1 MVKGPFT
8 LGVIPAVYRAVLRT
22 CPISALLFISAWHP
36 SGIALDRF
44 QSDIPAVF
52 RRPAVLLTNQRF
64 CFAVVMPQPVTAL
77 AGSDA
82 YLGHQKQDVGEFNP
96 SCPGPRDVVRALPQG
111 IQERQEEAARVG
123 HDRGMDRIWANCA
136 CDIRKYWKNRSSK
149 LCNSRTSVWNSPR
162 WALVCSVS
170 CIQTRRWRLFC
181 RLCRRLNT
189 NKSNKR
195 SRISR
200 RLLYAA
206 IIDDA
211 LRWLRQRD
219 KAVNS
224 FAYRSLFTAS
234 LSPDVNATAGGK
246 ISRRAIYRRNNA

>member
-1 MVKGPFT
+1 MFIILISYSSLVDACIISTNLKQTASFSGHPIGCLNFVVCF
-8 LGVIPAVYRAVLRT
+8 VIDGF
-22 CPISALLFISAWHP
+22 S
-36 SGIALDRF
+36 
-44 QSDIPAVF
+44 
-52 RRPAVLLTNQRF
+52 
-64 CFAVVMPQPVTAL
+64 
-77 AGSDA
+77 
-82 YLGHQKQDVGEFNP
+82 
-96 SCPGPRDVVRALPQG
+96 
-111 IQERQEEAARVG
+111 
-123 HDRGMDRIWANCA
+123 MDRIWANCA

-170 CIQTRRWRLFC
+170 CTQTRRWRLFC

-219 KAVNS
+219 KAANS

-234 LSPDVNATAGGK
+234 LSPNVNATAGGK

>member
-1 MVKGPFT
+1 MRPPTGNT
-8 LGVIPAVYRAVLRT
+8 RT
-22 CPISALLFISAWHP
+22 PGRSCSCGTW
-36 SGIALDRF
+36 SGYG
-44 QSDIPAVF
+44 Q
-52 RRPAVLLTNQRF
+52 N
-64 CFAVVMPQPVTAL
+64 M
-77 AGSDA
+77 G
-82 YLGHQKQDVGEFNP
+82 
-96 SCPGPRDVVRALPQG
+96 
-111 IQERQEEAARVG
+111 
-123 HDRGMDRIWANCA
+123 
-136 CDIRKYWKNRSSK
+136 K
-149 LCNSRTSVWNSPR
+149 LCLRHSEVLEEPVVETVQFTHECVEFS
-162 WALVCSVS
+162 LVCSVL
-170 CIQTRRWRLFC
+170 CTQTRRWRLF
-181 RLCRRLNT
+181 CRRLNT

-234 LSPDVNATAGGK
+234 LSPDVNATADGK